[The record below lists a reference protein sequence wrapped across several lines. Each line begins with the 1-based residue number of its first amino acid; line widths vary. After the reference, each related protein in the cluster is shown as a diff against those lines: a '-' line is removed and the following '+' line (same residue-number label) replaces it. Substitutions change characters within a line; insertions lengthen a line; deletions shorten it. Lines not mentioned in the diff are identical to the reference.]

1 MHKLS
6 EIAINDDIRSVVL
19 GRYYPITCDEVHIL
33 IRKGLD
39 KNLINFVND
48 NGYSYLYPIMS

>member
-6 EIAINDDIRSVVL
+6 EIAINDDTRSVVL
-19 GRYYPITCDEVHIL
+19 GRYYSITSDEVHIL

-39 KNLINFVND
+39 KNLINFVSD

>member
-6 EIAINDDIRSVVL
+6 EIAINDDTRSVVL
-19 GRYYPITCDEVHIL
+19 VRYYPITSDEVHIL

>member
-6 EIAINDDIRSVVL
+6 EIAINDDTRSVVL
-19 GRYYPITCDEVHIL
+19 GRYYPITSDEVHIL

-48 NGYSYLYPIMS
+48 NGYSYLYPIIS

>member
-6 EIAINDDIRSVVL
+6 EIAINDDTRSVVL
-19 GRYYPITCDEVHIL
+19 GRYYPITSDEVHIL

-39 KNLINFVND
+39 KNLINFVSD
-48 NGYSYLYPIMS
+48 N